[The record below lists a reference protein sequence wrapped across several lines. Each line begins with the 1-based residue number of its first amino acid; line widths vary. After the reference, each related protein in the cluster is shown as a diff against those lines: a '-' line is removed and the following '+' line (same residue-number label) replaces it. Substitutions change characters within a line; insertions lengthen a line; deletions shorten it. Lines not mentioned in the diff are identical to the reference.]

1 MENLEKHHNL
11 NSLLYYDLSTTAL
24 FKNHDNTLKPEI
36 ILNLQNILRQNKI
49 NSVLYSDPFLKAGF
63 IAKLVEDLKLDVLYL
78 DLDLLYSGYI
88 VSGMIKTPQN
98 LTLFQPT
105 FEILNNTLAKI
116 LVDLSTKKSVVII
129 DSLNGF
135 FNMLNKKKDIGKLV
149 TSYVMLLASIAYST
163 GSYVVLTSM
172 VRFKKEEGWVLSP
185 TGKRLIEAKNGEQI
199 LLEKNDQGIILNF
212 LDKKEKSVIPADSI
226 PL

>member
-1 MENLEKHHNL
+1 M
-11 NSLLYYDLSTTAL
+11 
-24 FKNHDNTLKPEI
+24 FKNHDNTSKSEI
-36 ILNLQNILRQNKI
+36 ILNLKNILLPNKI
-49 NSVLYSDPFLKAGF
+49 NSVLYSDPFLKTGF

-105 FEILNNTLAKI
+105 FEVLNNTLAKI

-149 TSYVMLLASIAYST
+149 TSYIMLLASIAYNT
-163 GSYVVLTSM
+163 GSYVVITSM

-226 PL
+226 PF

>member
-1 MENLEKHHNL
+1 M
-11 NSLLYYDLSTTAL
+11 
-24 FKNHDNTLKPEI
+24 FKNHDNTSKAQI
-36 ILNLQNILRQNKI
+36 ILNLQNILGQNKI
-49 NSVLYSDPFLKAGF
+49 NSILYSDPFLKAGF

-105 FEILNNTLAKI
+105 FEVLNNTLAKI
-116 LVDLSTKKSVVII
+116 LVDLSTKKSIVII
-129 DSLNGF
+129 DSLNGL

-163 GSYVVLTSM
+163 GSYVVITSM

-185 TGKRLIEAKNGEQI
+185 TGKRLIEAKNAEQI
-199 LLEKNDQGIILNF
+199 LLEKNDQGIVLNF